1 MSWLLKQAEDILNRV
16 DQQTNAALHQTTTK
30 VPLKQ
35 NQVEFIPDTPS
46 YTPSIPL
53 DQPIIN
59 NIPINRTTITTTR
72 RSKKTDES
80 DLINYLNSPTPIN
93 TNNEIKKPIRVT
105 NKSRTNSSSSTLSDD
120 FPLAS
125 SSNNDK
131 QLVLVR

>member
-35 NQVEFIPDTPS
+35 NQVEFIPDAPS
-46 YTPSIPL
+46 YTPSLPL

-59 NIPINRTTITTTR
+59 HIPINRTTITTTR
-72 RSKKTDES
+72 RTKKTDES

-93 TNNEIKKPIRVT
+93 NNNEIKKPIRIT